1 MCLNWVFS
9 PTGLLTYEKNPL
21 YVNCEPNIKDI
32 KMRFTLSL
40 LSILM
45 ENSHQN
51 RNILNAM
58 TDLKQLSCRNYSL
71 VLSFGKTYF
80 LCKIHSLNE
89 CNLNHNKQRGNSWLL
104 TIKFRIKSPKMDKI
118 IWDPFRENIFY
129 IVSKTLKLGYG
140 KKRSMMSPPL
150 DVFQLFMLNLNIS
163 TTLICS
169 VLKNFCFCYMIYI
182 TWNWLNYSNRTFFFN
197 Q

>member
-58 TDLKQLSCRNYSL
+58 TDLKRLSCRNYSL

-150 DVFQLFMLNLNIS
+150 DVFQFIYAKFEYFYYFDLFCIKKFLFL
-163 TTLICS
+163 LYD
-169 VLKNFCFCYMIYI
+169 LHYME
-182 TWNWLNYSNRTFFFN
+182 LA
-197 Q
+197 